1 MKKFTLLLLA
11 VFAIMLFP
19 ALNLRADPGDDP
31 TPIIIVE
38 SGDSGEESPFKSPTM
53 SPPIECYYFSSSII
67 VMLSYSLG
75 LISVEVE
82 NLTSGAY
89 SSLIINGT
97 TGAHIIPVSN
107 AAGLYRIT
115 FILADGTTYSGEFTL
130 T

>member
-1 MKKFTLLLLA
+1 MKKFTLLVLA
-11 VFAIMLFP
+11 VFAIMLIP
-19 ALNLRADPGDDP
+19 ALNIGADPGDNP

-38 SGDSGEESPFKSPTM
+38 NGDSGEEGPFKSPAM
-53 SPPIECYYFSSSII
+53 YPPIECYYFSSNIF

-89 SSLIINGT
+89 SSQVINGT
-97 TGAHIIPVSN
+97 AGAHIIPASN
-107 AAGLYRIT
+107 AAGTYRIA
-115 FILADGTTYSGEFTL
+115 FILADGTKFSGEFIL